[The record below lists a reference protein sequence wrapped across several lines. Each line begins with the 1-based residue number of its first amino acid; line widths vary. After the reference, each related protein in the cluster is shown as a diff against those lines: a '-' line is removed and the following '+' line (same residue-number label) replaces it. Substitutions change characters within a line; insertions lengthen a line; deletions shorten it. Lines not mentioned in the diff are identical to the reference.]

1 MRERRN
7 TLKLTVVGS
16 SSAGNCYLLENQNE
30 CLIIEAGVSLM
41 EVKKALNFNI
51 KKIVGVIASHVHL
64 DHSKYISEFERI
76 GIPVFKP
83 YDGMKSVQMPNSRF
97 IIQAFPLVH
106 STYNIKLG
114 EMEDCPCYGFHI
126 QHEDIGTLVY
136 ASDTEFIK
144 WRFANVNHFL
154 VECNYD
160 MKYVDRSMPNYSHIL
175 SGHLSLDTCKEFLRV
190 NNSTSIRS
198 VTLCHLSASNSD
210 SNEFREEIS
219 KVVDC
224 DVKIAKKGL
233 IVDLD
238 LNPF

>member
-1 MRERRN
+1 MN
-7 TLKLTVVGS
+7 LKVLSSGS
-16 SSAGNCYLLENQNE
+16 SGNCYLLENETE
-30 CLIIEAGVSLM
+30 CLVIEAGLPLM

-51 KKIVGVIASHVHL
+51 KKIVGVVVSHIHK
-64 DHSKYISEFERI
+64 DHSGYISEFERI
-76 GIPVFKP
+76 GVPVFKP
-83 YDGMKSVQMPNSRF
+83 YEGMKSVQMPNSRF

-106 STYNIKLG
+106 STFNMKTG

-136 ASDTEFIK
+136 ASDTEYIK
-144 WRFANVNHFL
+144 WKFANVNHFL
-154 VECNYD
+154 IECNYD
-160 MKYVDRSMPNYSHIL
+160 MKYVDKSLPNYEHIL

-190 NNSTSIRS
+190 NNSTSLRN
-198 VTLCHLSASNSD
+198 VVLCHLSSLNSD